1 MLLLSAFKLQVLRG
15 LYTVLFCGYSC
26 SSVYF
31 TEPGNHDNVHKLAEQ
46 GTELHSSI
54 WMFLFRIFAP
64 FFVLSFT
71 LVPRSSSFLAPKPH
85 GNACY
90 AGWLKSIFF
99 LVGSF
104 FFLTLSD
111 IFKIFI
117 LFVCTPHVNFMNNL
131 IYCNNSMICIACE
144 IKICSHMDYQM
155 AFLRLTAIPAVGI
168 AVNRK

>member
-1 MLLLSAFKLQVLRG
+1 MDVFFQNFRPIFC
-15 LYTVLFCGYSC
+15 TVFYSRSSLF
-26 SSVYF
+26 
-31 TEPGNHDNVHKLAEQ
+31 
-46 GTELHSSI
+46 
-54 WMFLFRIFAP
+54 
-64 FFVLSFT
+64 
-71 LVPRSSSFLAPKPH
+71 LVPCSETTRKRLLRRLVEEHF
-85 GNACY
+85 
-90 AGWLKSIFF
+90 FF
-99 LVGSF
+99 LSGQFF

-144 IKICSHMDYQM
+144 MKICSHMDYQM